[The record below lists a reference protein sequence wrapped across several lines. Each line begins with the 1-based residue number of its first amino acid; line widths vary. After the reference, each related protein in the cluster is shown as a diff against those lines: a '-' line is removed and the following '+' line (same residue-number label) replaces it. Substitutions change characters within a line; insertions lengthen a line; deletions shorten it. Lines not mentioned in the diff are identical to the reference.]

1 MIPMKTTLCV
11 WCLVQICTVS
21 IPFSCDVVF
30 LIAAVVLIVSSTIWR
45 CPKMGVSANHPKIDH
60 FSIETH
66 GALGI
71 PPFRKPMFIIYIYMY
86 MCMYICICVCIYICM
101 YIYIYTY
108 TYIYM
113 YIYMYICMYI
123 YICICATYVLVLLWT
138 LCRQNWDKLMT
149 CMKSLNHLISFVQI
163 TLI

>member
-60 FSIETH
+60 FSIET
-66 GALGI
+66 L
-71 PPFRKPMFIIYIYMY
+71 FVFYYDVTSK
-86 MCMYICICVCIYICM
+86 
-101 YIYIYTY
+101 
-108 TYIYM
+108 
-113 YIYMYICMYI
+113 
-123 YICICATYVLVLLWT
+123 L
-138 LCRQNWDKLMT
+138 LCRQCARILVINPHSPSILKTQPRIKLRVT
-149 CMKSLNHLISFVQI
+149 GFCQLFSDHI
-163 TLI
+163 TFARLFSPLLFQVFILALLFGTK